1 MGAYKYISKLW
12 NKPKTSLGAIYKDKL
27 IEWRKEGSTVRMER
41 PTRLDRARALGY
53 KAKPGFL
60 VVRQRVLRGGHKRP
74 MKNVR
79 GRRSKRFYKKV
90 ALAKNYQQIAEERTS
105 KKYPNC
111 EVLNSYWVGKDKL
124 HYWYEVVLVDRSHPS
139 VLSDKNVSWVAQP
152 QHRGRAFRG
161 LTSAG
166 RKGRGL
172 RR

>member
-1 MGAYKYISKLW
+1 MGVYKYISKLW
-12 NKPKTSLGAIYKDKL
+12 TKPKTTLGAVYKEKL

-53 KAKPGFL
+53 KAKQGFL
-60 VVRQRVLRGGHKRP
+60 IVRQRVLRGGHRRP
-74 MKNVR
+74 MKNIR
-79 GRRSKRFYKKV
+79 GRRSKRYYQKFS
-90 ALAKNYQQIAEERTS
+90 LAKNYQQIAEERTS

-139 VLSDKNVSWVAQP
+139 VLSDKNVSWVAEP

-172 RR
+172 R